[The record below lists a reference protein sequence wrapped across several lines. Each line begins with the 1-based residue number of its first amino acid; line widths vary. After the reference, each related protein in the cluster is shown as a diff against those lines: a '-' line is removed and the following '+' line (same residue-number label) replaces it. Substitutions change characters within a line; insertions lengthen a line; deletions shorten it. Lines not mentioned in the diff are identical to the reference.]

1 MQAARG
7 IADPAE
13 ELALDPRVDVLVVAV
28 DFEAPFLDLGQHPG
42 ESGKDRTRVVR
53 REDTGLPEHPGV
65 REASHEVVAE
75 QAAVERERGREA
87 VKVRIELVLEHP
99 APELALRGRG
109 RRGGLVRHSLATGS
123 GVGAG
128 EAVSRRT
135 AATTRVGSAQR
146 LLNPAAS
153 FWS

>member
-1 MQAARG
+1 
-7 IADPAE
+7 
-13 ELALDPRVDVLVVAV
+13 
-28 DFEAPFLDLGQHPG
+28 
-42 ESGKDRTRVVR
+42 
-53 REDTGLPEHPGV
+53 V
-65 REASHEVVAE
+65 REAAHEVVAH
-75 QAAVERERGREA
+75 QAAVEWERGREA
-87 VKVRIELVLEHP
+87 MKVRVEIVLETS
-99 APELALRGRG
+99 APELPRTRRCRHGRF
-109 RRGGLVRHSLATGS
+109 VCHSLATGS